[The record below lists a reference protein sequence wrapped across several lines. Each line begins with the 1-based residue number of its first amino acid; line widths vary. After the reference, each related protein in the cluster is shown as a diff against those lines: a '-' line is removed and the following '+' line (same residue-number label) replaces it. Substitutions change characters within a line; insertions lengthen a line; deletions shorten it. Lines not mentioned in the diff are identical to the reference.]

1 MQVTIEDISSVKKS
15 LHIEVPQPEV
25 AREIEKA
32 YGELKKT
39 AKIKGFRP
47 GKVPRSVLE
56 KMFKKD
62 VMADV
67 SSRLIQNSLID
78 AIREKDLRVVGHP
91 KLDPPELDAGQD
103 YKYVATV
110 EVTPEM
116 ADIDFKGLELKRST
130 YQATEE
136 EISAQLKML
145 QKNLARMQK
154 IDEARPV
161 RDGDHVLLDF
171 EGFKNGKPFPATPLT
186 ENFTLK
192 VGAGAV
198 LEDFDKQ
205 VSGMAAGE
213 TKEFPLTFPQD
224 YANKT
229 LAGQAIT
236 FKVTLKEIREEIL
249 PEVDDEFAKRT
260 GRFNTLEELKGEITA
275 NLVQGYT
282 KRVEQELNEQA
293 FSGILARGDF
303 EVPDSLVDME
313 LEGIIEETERSFS
326 YRNASLED
334 VGLSREIIAE
344 RYRDTA
350 MRQVK
355 RHLIL
360 NKLIEQ
366 EKLTLSDEEV
376 EEAFKT
382 MAENFKQ
389 PVEEIKR
396 YYRENVEKLDHYK
409 HALLERK
416 ATQMILDGSRIED
429 VAPEPKA

>member
-1 MQVTIEDISSVKKS
+1 MGTTCCSTSRAS
-15 LHIEVPQPEV
+15 
-25 AREIEKA
+25 R
-32 YGELKKT
+32 T
-39 AKIKGFRP
+39 A
-47 GKVPRSVLE
+47 
-56 KMFKKD
+56 
-62 VMADV
+62 
-67 SSRLIQNSLID
+67 SRL
-78 AIREKDLRVVGHP
+78 
-91 KLDPPELDAGQD
+91 PP
-103 YKYVATV
+103 
-110 EVTPEM
+110 
-116 ADIDFKGLELKRST
+116 
-130 YQATEE
+130 
-136 EISAQLKML
+136 
-145 QKNLARMQK
+145 
-154 IDEARPV
+154 
-161 RDGDHVLLDF
+161 
-171 EGFKNGKPFPATPLT
+171 TPLT

-198 LEDFDKQ
+198 LEEFDKQ
-205 VSGMAAGE
+205 VCGMAAGE
-213 TKEFPLTFPQD
+213 TKEFPLTFPRD

-229 LAGQAIT
+229 LAGQEVT

-275 NLVQGYT
+275 NLIQGYT

-350 MRQVK
+350 LRQVK

-360 NKLIEQ
+360 SKLIEQ
-366 EKLTLSDEEV
+366 EKLTLSEEEI

-396 YYRENVEKLDHYK
+396 YYRENADKLDHYK

-416 ATQMILDGSRIED
+416 ATKMIIDGSRIED